1 MRKLALFSGGFA
13 LASALLCYGTVMWLY
28 GSVALGVLALFSC
41 FFLRGKRRVGV
52 FCTALGL
59 CAGLLYCQAYHAFV
73 SGPMTVLAETQQP
86 LILELC
92 EYAAPTSTG
101 GAKATV
107 RVIEPQL
114 RGKAVYYG
122 DERLFS
128 LAPGDRIRDTVKCK
142 DAGFVRDEAV
152 DTFTSHGVFLF
163 LYSGEEP
170 SFERAERSEIRY
182 LPQQLA
188 EKTKATID
196 GIFPART
203 APFMRSLLMGDKS
216 GLRAADSSAL
226 SEAGLFH
233 ITAVSGLHCGFLL
246 LLVTWAFKAINRRK
260 LAFFA
265 IPILVFYALMTGASP
280 SIVRACIMLSLFL
293 IASLFYR
300 ESDGMTSLFFSLL
313 LILLQ
318 NPYAFASV
326 SLQLSYAAVAGLLF
340 LTPRL
345 GRVIKEV
352 KCGEV
357 LRFVL
362 HSFSATFG
370 ALIFTVPLCAYY
382 FGSVSL
388 VAPLGNLL
396 CLTVTS
402 VVFGLGLAATLA
414 ALFVPVLG
422 GFIAY
427 AAHFAAL
434 YILGAA
440 EMLTVIPYH
449 ALYFENPYLWPW
461 LVFSYLLFAGCFA
474 FKRGKY
480 RYAASALCSVLALVC
495 CITLHVRSF
504 SENAANIVVTN
515 VGQGQ
520 AIVLVSGGES
530 ALIDCGSSN
539 YAAAAGN
546 AAADILCN
554 ANCRGLDT
562 VFLTHVDADHVNG
575 LETLFARVD
584 VGEVVLP
591 LGTAS
596 DLRRTKIVKLA
607 RENGAEVR
615 FLYDEKEEFSVGALR
630 LCAYAFDGE
639 AAYLARYRRFDFLA
653 TGDME
658 RSAEKKLVKEYT
670 LPHIEVLVA
679 GHHGAKGS
687 TQRELLDALQPQ
699 SGIVSVGSNSY
710 GHPTDAAL
718 YRMTDRG
725 MAVYRTDY
733 QGNIYIRVN

>member
-1 MRKLALFSGGFA
+1 MRKLALFSAGFA
-13 LASALLCYGTVMWLY
+13 LASALLCFGAAMLS
-28 GSVALGVLALFSC
+28 GAAFAIAALALFC
-41 FFLRGKRRVGV
+41 CIFLRGKRRVGV
-52 FCTALGL
+52 FCAALGL
-59 CAGLLYCQAYHAFV
+59 CAGLLYCHAYRTLV
-73 SGPMTVLAETQQP
+73 SEPMTKLAETQQP
-86 LILELC
+86 VTVELC
-92 EYAAPTSTG
+92 DYAAPTSTG
-101 GAKATV
+101 GAKVTV
-107 RVIEPQL
+107 RFVEPCL

-128 LAPGDRIRDTVKCK
+128 LSPGDRIRDTVKCR
-142 DAGFVRDEAV
+142 DAGFIRDEAV
-152 DTFTSHGVFLF
+152 DTFTSRGVFLF
-163 LYSGEEP
+163 LYSGEETL
-170 SFERAERSEIRY
+170 FERAEGTSLRS
-182 LPQQLA
+182 LTQQLA
-188 EKTKATID
+188 KKAKATID
-196 GIFPART
+196 ELFPART
-203 APFMRSLLMGDKS
+203 AAFMRSLLMGDKS
-216 GLRAADSSAL
+216 ALSAADSSAL

-246 LLVTWAFKAINRRK
+246 LLVTWLFRAVNRRK

-265 IPILVFYALMTGASP
+265 IPILAFYALMTGASP

-293 IASLFYR
+293 IAPLFYR
-300 ESDGMTSLFFSLL
+300 ESDGVTSLFFSLL

-340 LTPRL
+340 VTPRL
-345 GRVIKEV
+345 GSLIKELE
-352 KCGEV
+352 CGKA

-362 HSFSATFG
+362 HSFAATLG
-370 ALIFTVPLCAYY
+370 ALVFTVPLCAYY

-388 VAPLGNLL
+388 LAPLGNLL
-396 CLTVTS
+396 CLGATS
-402 VVFGLGLAATLA
+402 AVFGVGLAVTAVGM
-414 ALFVPVLG
+414 FVPVLG
-422 GFIAY
+422 GFVAY
-427 AAHFAAL
+427 AAHLGAL

-440 EMLTVIPYH
+440 KMLTEIPHH

-461 LVFSYLLFAGCFA
+461 LVYSYLLLAGCFA
-474 FKRGKY
+474 FKKGKY
-480 RYAASALCSVLALVC
+480 RYAVSALCSVLVLIC
-495 CITLHVRSF
+495 CITLHERSF
-504 SENAANIVVTN
+504 SENAANIVVSD

-520 AIVLVSGGES
+520 AIVLVSGGKS

-539 YAAAAGN
+539 YATAAGN
-546 AAADILCN
+546 AAADILYN
-554 ANCRGLDT
+554 AGCKRVDT

-575 LETLFARVD
+575 LQTLFARLD
-584 VGEVVLP
+584 VGEVVVP

-596 DLRRTKIVKLA
+596 DLRRTEIVKLA
-607 RENGAEVR
+607 GENGAKVR
-615 FLYDEKEEFSVGALR
+615 FLYEEKEEFSVGALR

-639 AAYLARYRRFDFLA
+639 AAYLARYRHFDFLA

-658 RSAEKKLVKEYT
+658 RSSEKRLVKEYT
-670 LPHIEVLVA
+670 LPHIELLVA

-699 SGIVSVGSNSY
+699 GGIVSVGSNSY

-725 MAVYRTDY
+725 MVVYRTDY